1 MGIIADALRKRRTK
15 KRQEAQDAKKQ
26 TAANKKADAKLKAD
40 NARSR
45 ARASSA
51 EKTPGRSVYDY
62 QSRKRKAD
70 GTKND
75 PTYKPRNVNKTVTK
89 GKGSL
94 GPSESLARAK
104 LSKAKVVYTK
114 PTNMN
119 FTALVTKLLKK
130 DGTPKAGVEVRKPG
144 KPKKELTAKEKFLAK
159 RAAKKVG
166 TPRDR
171 ALRNQNKR
179 LKDRKY

>member
-1 MGIIADALRKRRTK
+1 MGIIADALRQRRTK

-26 TAANKKADAKLKAD
+26 TADNKKADAKLKAD

-75 PTYKPRNVNKTVTK
+75 PTYKPRNVNKTVTQ

-94 GPSESLARAK
+94 GPSESLARAQ
-104 LSKAKVVYTK
+104 LSKANVVYTK

-119 FTALVTKLLKK
+119 FTALATKFLKK

-159 RAAKKVG
+159 RAAKEIG
-166 TPRDR
+166 TPRQISLMNETR
-171 ALRNQNKR
+171 KR
-179 LKDRKY
+179 KK

>member
-1 MGIIADALRKRRTK
+1 MGIIADALRQRRTK

-26 TAANKKADAKLKAD
+26 TADNKKADAKLKAD
-40 NARSR
+40 NARST

-75 PTYKPRNVNKTVTK
+75 PTYKPRNVNKTVTQ

-104 LSKAKVVYTK
+104 LSKANVVYTK

-119 FTALVTKLLKK
+119 FTALATKFLKK

-159 RAAKKVG
+159 RAAKEIG
-166 TPRDR
+166 TPRQISLMNETR
-171 ALRNQNKR
+171 KR
-179 LKDRKY
+179 KK

>member
-1 MGIIADALRKRRTK
+1 MGIIADALRKRRTR

-26 TAANKKADAKLKAD
+26 AAANKKVDAKLKAD

-51 EKTPGRSVYDY
+51 EKTPGRSVSDY
-62 QSRKRKAD
+62 QARKRKPD
-70 GTKND
+70 GTKNN
-75 PTYKPRNVNKTVTK
+75 PNYKPRNVNKTVPK
-89 GKGSL
+89 AKGSL

-119 FTALVTKLLKK
+119 FIALANKLLKK
-130 DGTPKAGVEVRKPG
+130 DGTPRAGVEVRKPG
-144 KPKKELTAKEKFLAK
+144 KSKNKKKPSGRPMDNMGGFGLSNRQKY
-159 RAAKKVG
+159 
-166 TPRDR
+166 
-171 ALRNQNKR
+171 LR
-179 LKDRKY
+179 RK